1 MSDKKL
7 KKDKRKAKAEADK
20 MALETG
26 VSSPAKRQAV
36 QGPSSASSPAS
47 VASASPKIPPVV
59 ALVAPL
65 ASKKTVKAVRFE
77 YGYPIEG
84 HPYRPSDEFSDD
96 DDEYSIKRKRQRWPE
111 SLNSTNPTRS
121 N

>member
-1 MSDKKL
+1 MSVSDKKT

-26 VSSPAKRQAV
+26 VSSPAKKQAV

-47 VASASPKIPPVV
+47 EVASASPKIPPVV

-65 ASKKTVKAVRFE
+65 ALIKTVKAVRFE

-96 DDEYSIKRKRQRWPE
+96 DDEF
-111 SLNSTNPTRS
+111 
-121 N
+121 